1 MTKRKAKDSKKE
13 NSQSVQSKV
22 WKADE
27 RQCVCVSVTLC
38 SLIVWELG
46 CRRPPERQRGKW
58 RREIST
64 SGKSTT
70 ARNPEPLIAADQ
82 EYAVFCICHCILLL
96 YLYFPSSLR
105 ASWPQEVRPSLWES
119 ASCDNL
125 SQPLTTHVSS
135 HPSSHTPWKLLK
147 ALENTKI

>member
-1 MTKRKAKDSKKE
+1 M
-13 NSQSVQSKV
+13 
-22 WKADE
+22 
-27 RQCVCVSVTLC
+27 CVCVC

-125 SQPLTTHVSS
+125 SQPLTTGCTTTSDNTCFLTSVLAHSLEIAKRVGKYKDI
-135 HPSSHTPWKLLK
+135 KLK
-147 ALENTKI
+147 IRCQGQALPRYA

>member
-1 MTKRKAKDSKKE
+1 MR
-13 NSQSVQSKV
+13 V
-22 WKADE
+22 
-27 RQCVCVSVTLC
+27 RVCVC

-46 CRRPPERQRGKW
+46 CSRPPERQRGGKW

-82 EYAVFCICHCILLL
+82 EYAVFCVCHCILLL

-125 SQPLTTHVSS
+125 SQPLTTQYNTAQHNLWQHMFPYIRPRTLPENAKSVGKYKDI
-135 HPSSHTPWKLLK
+135 KLK
-147 ALENTKI
+147 IRCQGQALPRYT

>member
-1 MTKRKAKDSKKE
+1 M
-13 NSQSVQSKV
+13 
-22 WKADE
+22 
-27 RQCVCVSVTLC
+27 C

-46 CRRPPERQRGKW
+46 CSRPPEGQRGGKW

-125 SQPLTTHVSS
+125 SQPLTTGCTTTSDNTCFLTSVLAHSLEIAKNVGKYKDI
-135 HPSSHTPWKLLK
+135 KLK
-147 ALENTKI
+147 IRCQGQALPRYT